1 MVGEVRGSE
10 VVDLLAALN
19 TGHEG
24 GCGTVHA
31 NGPADVPPR
40 MEALA
45 TAGGLGRDAVHA
57 QLAAAVAVVIH
68 LIRERSGVR
77 RVSSVSVLHR
87 DEDGLVVVVPAV
99 ELRPDRVVPRDG
111 AEVLAELLTGRGVSA

>member
-1 MVGEVRGSE
+1 MRVERETARRNSGSVVISTLLSLLMV
-10 VVDLLAALN
+10 
-19 TGHEG
+19 
-24 GCGTVHA
+24 
-31 NGPADVPPR
+31 
-40 MEALA
+40 
-45 TAGGLGRDAVHA
+45 
-57 QLAAAVAVVIH
+57 AAAVAVVIH